1 MNNWTREQTIV
12 ALSVYCKIPFNKAS
26 NNNPEIVK
34 AAKLIGRTPVAVKM
48 RDDVLRSDILFRYI
62 NNEDVSNSDI
72 KWIREEFG
80 TDFNAIKQESIIL
93 EKKFVCESLDNFYEQ
108 LMVSKQSNET
118 M

>member
-1 MNNWTREQTIV
+1 MNCT
-12 ALSVYCKIPFNKAS
+12 SYS
-26 NNNPEIVK
+26 N
-34 AAKLIGRTPVAVKM
+34 LWSFIGDYLPNYYS

-62 NNEDVSNSDI
+62 NNEDVSDSDI

-80 TDFNAIKQESIIL
+80 TDFNAIKQESIRL